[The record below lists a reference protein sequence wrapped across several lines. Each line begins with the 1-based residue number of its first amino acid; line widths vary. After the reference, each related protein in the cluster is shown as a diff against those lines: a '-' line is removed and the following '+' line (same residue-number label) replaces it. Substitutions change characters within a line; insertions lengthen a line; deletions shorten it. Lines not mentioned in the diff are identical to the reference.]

1 MPHAELLAG
10 ALILLLQ
17 HNLTGCHHAGHQAAG
32 LLERLADQQDL
43 DRGTRTL
50 CEQMSQRLTDR
61 TPGTPA

>member
-17 HNLTGCHHAGHQAAG
+17 HNLTGCNHAGYQAAG

-50 CEQMSQRLTDR
+50 CEQMSQRLTGNA
-61 TPGTPA
+61 PGRLA